1 MRHAPSV
8 GSLAMTWIA
17 SVALAL
23 ATSCGGSRAP
33 ATASAAAPSVAQGPK
48 VQTAVNQDCP
58 AGMSGLQIGYSETER
73 GASIVFTISPPQHQ
87 SLQFG
92 AQRMVEADRNEQKA
106 RAETALP
113 NPDAGGARAAG
124 GGLIAPDLEPSPGH
138 SAVTT
143 HGPIPSPGSPE
154 PIPPATIRMIE
165 VPTGA
170 VVAYEAADPA
180 GIKALRDHVKQRVRI
195 MQLGQCPSGMRGQAR
210 P

>member
-8 GSLAMTWIA
+8 VSLAMTWIA
-17 SVALAL
+17 TSALAL
-23 ATSCGGSRAP
+23 TSCGGSRAP
-33 ATASAAAPSVAQGPK
+33 ATASAAPSATPAPK
-48 VQTAVNQDCP
+48 VQAAVDQDCP

-73 GASIVFTISPPQHQ
+73 GASIVFTIPPPQHQ

-106 RAETALP
+106 RAEAALP

-154 PIPPATIRMIE
+154 PVPPATIRMIE